1 MHLEAS
7 CQVKYRTM
15 QIAAKKVSLN
25 KFSCAHSS
33 SIFLL
38 FTLEKSVLA
47 TQAMLQSITNIV
59 TLKQLL
65 EPLVIWLLLVNK
77 HLNLSKSFLQ
87 DMKPPKSLYIEV
99 CLKKSLCKHLDI
111 ILWLTNSQHFIDFF
125 TNILPFGC
133 NHLLSP
139 DRVDFQC
146 MDRTYSPLF
155 IIIDW
160 SFRYWFR
167 NKAEK
172 LTGNK
177 LCQIRLRRKFRS
189 YPYTSLLI
197 YSCPQRES
205 RDLKQRQWRRQQR
218 QKTIIYWFYE
228 QNNCSTH
235 MHHTF

>member
-1 MHLEAS
+1 MYLEAS

-47 TQAMLQSITNIV
+47 TQAMLQCITNIV

-125 TNILPFGC
+125 ANILPFGC

-167 NKAEK
+167 KQSWKINWKQIMSNKVEK
-172 LTGNK
+172 EVSK
-177 LCQIRLRRKFRS
+177 LPLHFIIN
-189 YPYTSLLI
+189 LL
-197 YSCPQRES
+197 
-205 RDLKQRQWRRQQR
+205 L
-218 QKTIIYWFYE
+218 
-228 QNNCSTH
+228 STVWK
-235 MHHTF
+235 

>member
-1 MHLEAS
+1 MHLESS

-47 TQAMLQSITNIV
+47 TQAMLQCITNIV

-125 TNILPFGC
+125 ANILPFGC

-139 DRVDFQC
+139 DRVDFQG

-167 NKAEK
+167 KQSWKINWKQIMSNKVEK
-172 LTGNK
+172 EVSK
-177 LCQIRLRRKFRS
+177 LPLHFIIN
-189 YPYTSLLI
+189 LLL
-197 YSCPQRES
+197 SS
-205 RDLKQRQWRRQQR
+205 VWK
-218 QKTIIYWFYE
+218 
-228 QNNCSTH
+228 
-235 MHHTF
+235 

>member
-25 KFSCAHSS
+25 KFSCAHWS

-47 TQAMLQSITNIV
+47 TQAMRQCITNIV

-125 TNILPFGC
+125 ANILPFGC

-160 SFRYWFR
+160 SFGYWFR
-167 NKAEK
+167 KQSWKINWKQIMSNKVEK
-172 LTGNK
+172 EVSK
-177 LCQIRLRRKFRS
+177 LPLHFIIN
-189 YPYTSLLI
+189 LL
-197 YSCPQRES
+197 
-205 RDLKQRQWRRQQR
+205 L
-218 QKTIIYWFYE
+218 
-228 QNNCSTH
+228 STVWK
-235 MHHTF
+235 

>member
-38 FTLEKSVLA
+38 FTREKSVLA
-47 TQAMLQSITNIV
+47 TQAMLQCITNIV

-125 TNILPFGC
+125 PNILPFGC

-167 NKAEK
+167 KQSWKINWKQIMSNKVEK
-172 LTGNK
+172 EVSK
-177 LCQIRLRRKFRS
+177 LPLHFIIN
-189 YPYTSLLI
+189 LLL
-197 YSCPQRES
+197 SS
-205 RDLKQRQWRRQQR
+205 VWK
-218 QKTIIYWFYE
+218 
-228 QNNCSTH
+228 
-235 MHHTF
+235 

>member
-1 MHLEAS
+1 MLLEAS

-38 FTLEKSVLA
+38 FTLEKPVLA
-47 TQAMLQSITNIV
+47 TQAMLQCITNIV

-111 ILWLTNSQHFIDFF
+111 ILWLTNPQHFIDFF
-125 TNILPFGC
+125 ANILPFGC

-160 SFRYWFR
+160 SFWYWFR
-167 NKAEK
+167 KQSWKINWKQIMSNKVEK
-172 LTGNK
+172 EVSK
-177 LCQIRLRRKFRS
+177 LPLHFIIN
-189 YPYTSLLI
+189 LL
-197 YSCPQRES
+197 
-205 RDLKQRQWRRQQR
+205 L
-218 QKTIIYWFYE
+218 
-228 QNNCSTH
+228 STVWK
-235 MHHTF
+235 

>member
-25 KFSCAHSS
+25 KFSCAHWS

-47 TQAMLQSITNIV
+47 TQAMLQCITNIV

-125 TNILPFGC
+125 ANILPFGC

-160 SFRYWFR
+160 SFRYCFR
-167 NKAEK
+167 KQSWKINWKQIMSNKVEK
-172 LTGNK
+172 EVSK
-177 LCQIRLRRKFRS
+177 LPLHFIIN
-189 YPYTSLLI
+189 LL
-197 YSCPQRES
+197 
-205 RDLKQRQWRRQQR
+205 L
-218 QKTIIYWFYE
+218 
-228 QNNCSTH
+228 STLWK
-235 MHHTF
+235 